1 MPHSTAVPTGL
12 LDELRNFH
20 RHNPSLL
27 DDDLPGLR
35 LRSLTGGRNN
45 RVFAWDGPD
54 GEVCLKLYRTD
65 KRDRA
70 GSEYQALTHV
80 AASGITAAPEPL
92 WHDPDPELPAVAMTM
107 VPGQPVL
114 DLAEPSTALRPA
126 VAVLGQLQE
135 IPLGPFVDM
144 PRVDSAANYL
154 KRITEVWPGQLEECN
169 DEPLTVDMWS
179 LLGAWEQR
187 GDAAVLAE
195 PAPRTFSRGD
205 SNLLNWL
212 WDEPNVHVV
221 DWEFVGYSDAAY
233 DAAELVEHLS
243 AHAIDD
249 AWWISLLPDLGIV
262 DDATRRR
269 FLAAQR
275 TVALRWLSVLWKRR
289 DKRVEEFEFQVK
301 RVRELMGSD
310 FL

>member
-1 MPHSTAVPTGL
+1 MPHATAVPTGL
-12 LDELRNFH
+12 LDELRNFN
-20 RHNPSLL
+20 RRDPSLL

-35 LRSLTGGRNN
+35 LRPLTGGRNN

-70 GSEYQALTHV
+70 AYEYQALTHV
-80 AASGITAAPEPL
+80 AACGVTAAPQPL

-107 VPGQPVL
+107 LAGQPVP
-114 DLAEPSTALRPA
+114 DLAEPTTALRA
-126 VAVLGQLQE
+126 VVAVLGQLRE
-135 IPLGPFVDM
+135 IPLGPFADT
-144 PRVDSAANYL
+144 PRVDSAASYM
-154 KRITEVWPGQLEECN
+154 KRVTEVWPGQLDECD
-169 DEPLTVDMWS
+169 DEPLTADMRS
-179 LLGAWEQR
+179 LLGVWHER

-195 PAPRTFSRGD
+195 PAPRIFSRGD

-221 DWEFVGYSDAAY
+221 DWEFIGYSDTAY

-249 AWWISLLPDLGIV
+249 EWWISPLPDLGIV

-289 DKRVEEFEFQVK
+289 DKRVDEFEFQVK
-301 RVRELMGSD
+301 RVRELMNSD

>member
-1 MPHSTAVPTGL
+1 MPHDTAVPTGL

-20 RHNPSLL
+20 RRDPNLL

-35 LRSLTGGRNN
+35 LRPLTGGRNN
-45 RVFAWDGPD
+45 RVFAWDGTD

-70 GSEYQALTHV
+70 ACEYQALTHV
-80 AASGITAAPEPL
+80 AACGVTAAPQPL

-107 VPGQPVL
+107 VAGEPVP
-114 DLAEPSTALRPA
+114 DLTEPITALRIV
-126 VAVLGQLQE
+126 VAVLGQLRE
-135 IPLGPFVDM
+135 IPLGPFADM
-144 PRVDSAANYL
+144 PRVDSATNYMN
-154 KRITEVWPGQLEECN
+154 RVTDVWPGQLDEHD
-169 DEPLTVDMWS
+169 DEPFTADMRK
-179 LLGAWEQR
+179 LLDAWHER
-187 GDAAVLAE
+187 DDATVLAV
-195 PAPRTFSRGD
+195 PAPRIFSRGD

-212 WDEPNVHVV
+212 WDEPDVSVV
-221 DWEFVGYSDAAY
+221 DWEFVGYSDTAY
-233 DAAELVEHLS
+233 DAAELIEHLS

-249 AWWISLLPDLGIV
+249 EGWISLVPDLGIN

-289 DKRVEEFEFQVK
+289 HKRTDEFEFQAK
-301 RVRELMGSD
+301 RVRELMNSD